1 MPSPP
6 RYSATVRVHD
16 DNLPRYS
23 LVFQPRN
30 PPRAVLPAA
39 HCLHKHRFHIRNS
52 AAHKN
57 KPWAT
62 LTVFSKADITTQKA
76 PRFFGSD
83 PVAGT
88 IELDIETPLTV
99 NSITISV
106 GVTIASQLMTTTHLT
121 LPYSYAEE

>member
-6 RYSATVRVHD
+6 RYSAAVRVHD

-30 PPRAVLPAA
+30 PPRAAVLPA

-62 LTVFSKADITTQKA
+62 LTVFSKADVTAQKA

-106 GVTIASQLMTTTHLT
+106 GVQL
-121 LPYSYAEE
+121 LPLN